1 MHIKKIA
8 PAQTQKA
15 FFCAIYSHLQE
26 LYQNYRKFHQ
36 CGLEKSTKMSLKVAK
51 SMHTTADDLNFDHLE
66 LDQITPF
73 PYDSSLKLP
82 KTSNLDPLLKLKLM
96 NNSKMQAVVA
106 KIFFGK
112 NTLFIY

>member
-15 FFCAIYSHLQE
+15 FFCAEYRHLPE
-26 LYQNYRKFHQ
+26 LYQNYRKFHK
-36 CGLEKSTKMSLKVAK
+36 CELEKSTKMSLKVAK
-51 SMHTTADDLNFDHLE
+51 SMQTTADDLNFDPLE
-66 LDQITPF
+66 LDLITPF
-73 PYDSSLKLP
+73 TYDSSFKLP
-82 KTSNLDPLLKLKLM
+82 KTSNLNPLLKLQLM
-96 NNSKMQAVVA
+96 NHSKMQTVMA